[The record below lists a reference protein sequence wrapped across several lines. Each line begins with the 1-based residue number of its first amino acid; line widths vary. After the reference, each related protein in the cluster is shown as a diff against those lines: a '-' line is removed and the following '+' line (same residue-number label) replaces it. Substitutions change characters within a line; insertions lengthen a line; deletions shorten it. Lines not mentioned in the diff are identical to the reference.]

1 MLEEINQTTFYAQKE
16 REVNIMPPIN
26 LQKWLEDNKKY
37 LVPPINNRLIF
48 KENGFIVMA
57 VGGPNERSDFHLNE
71 GPEIFY
77 QLKGDME
84 LKIFQNREVS
94 TLKIREGELFLL
106 PAGVPHSPQRFKDT
120 LGLVVERSRTAN
132 EKDGL
137 LWFCGH
143 CNHCLYERY
152 FQLKNIEKDF
162 HQVFQDFYSNLSART
177 CEKCGEVARVP
188 EKAVL

>member
-1 MLEEINQTTFYAQKE
+1 MLEETKQPAFYVQKK
-16 REVNIMPPIN
+16 REVNILPPIN

-84 LKIFQNREVS
+84 LKIYQNREVS
-94 TLKIREGELFLL
+94 TLTIKEGELFLL

-120 LGLVVERSRTAN
+120 LGLVVERSRTVD

-137 LWFCGH
+137 LWFCAH

-177 CEKCGEVARVP
+177 CEKCGEVAKVP